1 MWNEFNR
8 ACKPGRYSSV
18 GGFFWPGGG
27 FYMGPGGP
35 KDWEEMMKKW
45 EQQQKQGVQSDT
57 SNMSRDTGGNLPID
71 VIEDELRYTLFADVP
86 GLNKPDLSIRL
97 SKDNV
102 LTISGERKVVSE
114 EGVLSQE
121 RPVGPFKRQWTLPED
136 ADSAAISA
144 KVTDGVLSITVGKKV
159 KEPEPEPEP
168 DTEIPWLE

>member
-1 MWNEFNR
+1 MWSQFNR

-27 FYMGPGGP
+27 FYMGPGTP

-45 EQQQKQGVQSDT
+45 EQQQQGAKSDT
-57 SNMSRDTGGNLPID
+57 SNTSSSNTLALD
-71 VIEDELRYTLFADVP
+71 VTEDELKYTLFADVP
-86 GLNKPDLSIRL
+86 GLLKPDLSIRL
-97 SKDNV
+97 SKENV
-102 LTISGERKVVSE
+102 LTISGERKVVYE

-121 RPVGPFKRQWTLPED
+121 RPVGPFKRQWSLPED
-136 ADSAAISA
+136 ADGAAISA
-144 KVTDGVLSITVGKKV
+144 KVTDGVLSIIVGKKE